1 MMLVARVVFFVATM
15 IVVIVG
21 LHRYLWMRLARDPAW
36 PVSAQRFVAFVLV
49 VLVLATVATVIL
61 VRTASRQTL
70 MPLAWVAYTWMGLL
84 FFLVASLAVGDVL
97 RMLAPREIDE
107 ERRVFVARALAS
119 LAGFV
124 ALGAVGKGMANT
136 RAPVALVRV
145 PVTLPRLRGPRSWR
159 IAQLSDVHVGPT
171 IGKAFIDQIVDRVNA
186 ERPDV
191 VVITGDLVDGSVES
205 LAEHVAPLARLAAPE
220 GVYFITGNHEYY
232 SGAVAWCAHLETLGI
247 RVLRNGSCAIGGEEG
262 FTLAG
267 VDDWTAHQFAH
278 LAPGHAHDLEGAL
291 CEVHPER
298 PIVLLAHQPKSV
310 RQAAAR
316 GVDLQLSGHTHGGQL
331 FPFNYLVR
339 LQQPFVA
346 GLARVNERTQIYVS
360 RGTGYWGPPMRLG
373 APAEITLLTLA
384 AG

>member
-1 MMLVARVVFFVATM
+1 MLVARVLFFVTTM
-15 IVVIVG
+15 VTVTVG
-21 LHRYLWMRLARDPAW
+21 LHRYLWVRLARDPAW
-36 PVSAQRFVAFVLV
+36 PVGAQRLVAFVLV
-49 VLVLATVATVIL
+49 ALVLATVATMVL
-61 VRTASRQTL
+61 VRTASRETL

-84 FFLVASLAVGDVL
+84 FFLVASLAVGDLL
-97 RMLAPREIDE
+97 RMLAPKAVDE

-119 LAGFV
+119 LAGLV
-124 ALGAVGKGMANT
+124 AIGAVGKGMANM
-136 RAPVALVRV
+136 RAPVSLVRV
-145 PVTLPRLRGPRSWR
+145 PVTLPRLRGSRAWR

-171 IGKAFIDQIVDRVNA
+171 IGKEFIEQIVDRVNA

-232 SGAVAWCAHLETLGI
+232 SGAVAWCAHLETLGV

-267 VDDWTAHQFAH
+267 VDDWTAHQFARV
-278 LAPGHAHDLEGAL
+278 APGHAHDLEGAL
-291 CEVHPER
+291 RDAHPER
-298 PIVLLAHQPKSV
+298 PVVLLAHQPKSV
-310 RQAAAR
+310 REATAR